1 MVSWLTSA
9 LIGLGVQVSAGFITG
24 FLAGYAAK
32 KIAKVIAV
40 ILGAF
45 ILALMGLNYLGI
57 IIIRWERIIGLGEE
71 AITWIETRGT
81 PIASFMLVNLPIAA
95 TFLAGFALGLKKG

>member
-1 MVSWLTSA
+1 MTSWLVDA
-9 LIGLGVQVSAGFITG
+9 LIGLGAQVSIGLVGG

-32 KIAKVIAV
+32 KIAKVVAV

-57 IIIRWERIIGLGEE
+57 IAIRWERLIGLGEE
-71 AITWIETRGT
+71 AMTWIEIHGT
-81 PIASFMLVNLPIAA
+81 PVASFVVTNLPFVT
-95 TFLAGFALGLKKG
+95 TFLAGLALGLKKG